1 MTATDFETLR
11 LDFDGDVA
19 VLSLNRPERLNAIN
33 YAMIAEIGRAH
44 DLAVAGGARALV
56 VRGEGRAFTSGGD
69 LAGEGVR
76 VDDIAIPLEELY
88 NPVVE
93 KLFNSPIPIIAAVQG
108 AAAGAGCSLALC
120 ADLVIAEASAYFVL
134 SFVNIGLVPD
144 AGATWIL
151 TRQVGRARA
160 TEMMLLGERIDAAK
174 ALDWGLIY
182 QVVDDGSS
190 TETAMAL
197 AKRLA
202 GGPTA
207 SIGYLRKSIRA
218 ALDGNL
224 TESLAAERD
233 MQGRAGKTADFRE
246 AVVAFQEKRK
256 PVFVGK

>member
-1 MTATDFETLR
+1 MSGGDFQTLK

-19 VLSLNRPERLNAIN
+19 TISLNRPERLNAIN
-33 YAMIAEIGRAH
+33 YTMIEEIGLAH
-44 DLAVAGGARALV
+44 DAAMAGGARALV
-56 VRGEGRAFTSGGD
+56 LRGEGRAFTSGGD

-76 VDDIAIPLEELY
+76 ADDIAVPLEKLY

-93 KLFNSPIPIIAAVQG
+93 KLFDSPVPIIAAVQG
-108 AAAGAGCSLALC
+108 AAAGAGCALALC
-120 ADLVIAEASAYFVL
+120 ADLIVAETSAYFVL

-160 TEMMLLGERIDAAK
+160 TEMMLLGERIDAGK

-182 QVVDDGSS
+182 QVVDDG
-190 TETAMAL
+190 TATDVAKAL
-197 AKRLA
+197 AQRLA
-202 GGPTA
+202 AGPTA

-224 TESLAAERD
+224 TASLAAERD
-233 MQGRAGKTADFRE
+233 MQGLAGRTTDFRE
-246 AVVAFQEKRK
+246 AIVAFQEKRK